1 MADLSK
7 DALLFAVERKRMC
20 KTHYKEGECVDCA
33 MRTRPCIIG
42 STLNS
47 TDDERHILEV
57 VQKWHDENPRKTYA
71 QDYRERN
78 PYAMFCEDECYPVQ
92 VCRAYAY
99 RNISLR
105 SDCDGL
111 CRRCWN
117 EPMEEK

>member
-7 DALLFAVERKRMC
+7 DVLAFSKAFARMC
-20 KTHYKEGECVDCA
+20 KAQHDCTRCPAEKLEGCGIEAITPELIAVVK
-33 MRTRPCIIG
+33 RW
-42 STLNS
+42 N
-47 TDDERHILEV
+47 DEHPL
-57 VQKWHDENPRKTYA
+57 KTYA

-78 PYAMFCEDECYPVQ
+78 PYAMFWEDGCYPVQ

-105 SDCDGL
+105 SDCDGR

>member
-7 DALLFAVERKRMC
+7 DVLAFSKEFARMC
-20 KTHYKEGECVDCA
+20 KAHPGCKCCPLFGTQRCDSNY
-33 MRTRPCIIG
+33 IIP
-42 STLNS
+42 
-47 TDDERHILEV
+47 EV
-57 VQKWHDENPRKTYA
+57 IEAIQAWSDAHPLKTYA

-78 PYAMFCEDECYPVQ
+78 PYAMFWEDGCYPVQ